1 MEGTHYEYHKAGMI
15 ADHYELDLTHVE
27 ANDLKKALQFYVKDT
42 SLSYGKVR
50 EIVELA
56 ESISEVMVSEP
67 IPVDVVEASI

>member
-1 MEGTHYEYHKAGMI
+1 MEGTHYEYHKAGMV
-15 ADHYELDLTHVE
+15 ADRYELDLTHVE
-27 ANDLKKALQFYVKDT
+27 ANDLVKALQFYVKDT

-56 ESISEVMVSEP
+56 ENISEVMASEP

>member
-1 MEGTHYEYHKAGMI
+1 MEGTHYEYRKAGMV
-15 ADHYELDLTHVE
+15 ADHYELDLTHIE
-27 ANDLKKALQFYVKDT
+27 ANDLVKALQFYVKDT

-56 ESISEVMVSEP
+56 ENISEVMASEP

>member
-15 ADHYELDLTHVE
+15 ADRYELDLTHVE